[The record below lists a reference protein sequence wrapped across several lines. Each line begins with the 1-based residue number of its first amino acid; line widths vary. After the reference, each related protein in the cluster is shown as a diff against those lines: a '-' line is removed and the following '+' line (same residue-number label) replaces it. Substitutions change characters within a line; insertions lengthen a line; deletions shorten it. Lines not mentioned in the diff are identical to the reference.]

1 MMNHFEH
8 DTQKPII
15 ELSDIRFSW
24 GKNRDVLNIE
34 HLFINPG
41 ERIFIAG
48 PSGSGKTTLLN
59 LMTGIISPQAGAVI
73 VSGQQMNQLGGA
85 AKDRFRADHIGII
98 FQMFNLVPYLTV
110 VENVTLPC
118 RFSTQRQG
126 RAATRSSSAEA
137 EAIRLLKKLGLD
149 EKTAAGHTATEL
161 SMGQQQRVAAARALI
176 GGPDIIIADEPTS
189 SLDRDHRKTFI
200 NLLFRECET
209 QKSTLV
215 FVSHDTSLEG
225 LFDRTIQL
233 TDINRI

>member
-1 MMNHFEH
+1 MNLQ
-8 DTQKPII
+8 DNKII
-15 ELSDIRFSW
+15 DPAIEFSKVQFSW
-24 GKNRDVLNIE
+24 SLSEAILNIDT
-34 HLFINPG
+34 LCINEG

-59 LMTGIISPQAGAVI
+59 LVAGITTPQSGVVN
-73 VSGQQMNQLGGA
+73 VSGQQINTLGGA
-85 AKDRFRADHIGII
+85 ARDRFRANHVGFI
-98 FQMFNLVPYLTV
+98 FQIFNLLPYLSV

-118 RFSTQRQG
+118 RFSARRRN
-126 RAATRSSSAEA
+126 RATSQSASVDD

-149 EKTAAGHTATEL
+149 EKVAAGHTATEL

-189 SLDRDHRKTFI
+189 SLDRDHRKTFL
-200 NLLFRECET
+200 NLLFKECET

-215 FVSHDTSLEG
+215 FVSHDTSLER

-233 TDINRI
+233 KDINRI